1 MLLLKMMTSFLPMSN
16 KRKTHHQRE
25 GGGEEGKEHKEIKKS
40 KGMNEVSE
48 RAMNHSDISGWV
60 SEAAAV
66 WSLIN
71 RRPLKQC
78 FFNNGQVSAQ
88 QWP

>member
-1 MLLLKMMTSFLPMSN
+1 MLSLKMMTSFLSMSN

-25 GGGEEGKEHKEIKKS
+25 GEEGKEHKEIKKS

-60 SEAAAV
+60 SETAAV
-66 WSLIN
+66 WSLI
-71 RRPLKQC
+71 KQKASKAVL
-78 FFNNGQVSAQ
+78 FQN
-88 QWP
+88 